1 MRLDA
6 AVTACERC
14 SRDRAPRPASRFGP
28 PSSGIA
34 AVRRSVVLALSPD
47 SGAIAVLTA
56 LGLTVIIGIV
66 GLAVDVSMWYRT
78 DRALHNAAD
87 SAVIAA
93 ALNGTDTYA
102 SEAKAV
108 TAQYGFIDGA
118 GGITV
123 TALSSQTCP
132 SPSTAT
138 DCYKV
143 TVAQASAPLFFA
155 PVLGISGPA
164 VSGAA
169 MASASATHNYCLL
182 ALASSGTSPAIQGN
196 GAASANM
203 NGCSV
208 MSNTGATCNGHDLQA
223 TYADAHG
230 TNSGCG
236 INQKSGVPT
245 VADPYASLATNIPA
259 NTCSSYPQ
267 EPSKPHDP
275 VLPVTNQ
282 WSVSAKTLTST
293 PTIVCGD
300 LQLTTDVTLTT
311 ASPGSVLVIENGRL
325 DTNGHTLK
333 TASGSA
339 LTIIFSGT
347 SGSYNHFPTD
357 STNSGTLNFMA
368 PTSGTWKGIA
378 IYQDPALTTG
388 VDITYAGNNPTWDIS
403 GVVYLPHSS
412 LAFKGAVNKSSYGAS
427 CLLLVAD
434 NVTISGTAA
443 IEQTTTASCA
453 TAGVTL
459 PTNNVGGIALV
470 M

>member
-1 MRLDA
+1 MWR
-6 AVTACERC
+6 EE
-14 SRDRAPRPASRFGP
+14 G
-28 PSSGIA
+28 
-34 AVRRSVVLALSPD
+34 
-47 SGAIAVLTA
+47 GAIAVITA
-56 LGLTVIIGIV
+56 LSLTVIIGFA
-66 GLAVDVSMWYRT
+66 GLAVDVSNWYRT
-78 DRALHNAAD
+78 NRALQNAAD

-93 ALNGTDTYA
+93 ALNGTATYA
-102 SEAKAV
+102 SEAKGV
-108 TAQYGFIDGA
+108 TAWYGFIDGA

-123 TALSSQTCP
+123 TALNDQTCP

-155 PVLGISGPA
+155 PVLGISAPA
-164 VSGAA
+164 VSSDA
-169 MASASATHNYCLL
+169 MASASATHNYCLVG
-182 ALASSGTSPAIQGN
+182 LASSGKSPAIQGN

-203 NGCSV
+203 NGCSG
-208 MSNTGATCNGHDLQA
+208 MSNTGATCNGHDLGA
-223 TYADAHG
+223 TYVDAHG
-230 TNSGCG
+230 TNNGCG
-236 INQKSGVPT
+236 ISQKSGVPT
-245 VADPYASLATNIPA
+245 IADPVASLATNIPG

-275 VLPVTNQ
+275 ILPASNQ
-282 WSVSAKTLTST
+282 WSLSTKTLTAT

-333 TASGSA
+333 TASGFA

-357 STNSGTLNFMA
+357 STNAGTLDFMA
-368 PTSGTWKGIA
+368 PASGTWKGIA

-388 VDITYAGNNPTWDIS
+388 VDITYAGNNPTWNIT
-403 GVVYLPHSS
+403 GAVYLPHSS
-412 LAFKGAVNKSSYGAS
+412 VAFKGAVNKSSYGAS

-443 IEQTTTASCA
+443 IEQTTAASCA